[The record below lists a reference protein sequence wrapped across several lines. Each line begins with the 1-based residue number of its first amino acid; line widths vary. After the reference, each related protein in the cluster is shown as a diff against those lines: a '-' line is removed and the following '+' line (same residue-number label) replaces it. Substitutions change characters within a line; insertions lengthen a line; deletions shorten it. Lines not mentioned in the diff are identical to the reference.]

1 MVILHQMEMVA
12 LQGQKWEKV
21 LEGVKK
27 LLELKEGKLH
37 WKESLGTWLFLALEL
52 ALLGMGL
59 LG

>member
-1 MVILHQMEMVA
+1 MEMVA